1 MSRTGR
7 VSIRDKLVKKRIAF
21 RLPTVYGIPKPAN
34 WGLGVESPPF
44 FPPAAFSRRY
54 LFIICS
60 LFSIFDQSF
69 HANFPPT
76 NMSKDE
82 EVLVVPASLLLELG
96 PFSGFQ
102 PAVDRYLPVLLD
114 RSHQSFRPRSI
125 VENDPSFKQ
134 LIPYVILEC
143 NDEEQTR
150 LFRYTRG
157 KGQGEKRLHALQSIG
172 IGGHISIEDAQG
184 DDWYR
189 NGMQRELS
197 EEVIIECGGKDQIV
211 GLIYDDTT
219 EVGRVHLGIVHVM
232 QLSSCKATPQED
244 HLLEAGFLPIEEIR
258 QQIGQMETWSQLCL
272 KNLY

>member
-1 MSRTGR
+1 MVSQNPPIGDLGSIAGLLFPERTFPNGFLSS
-7 VSIRDKLVKKRIAF
+7 VAFNFLV
-21 RLPTVYGIPKPAN
+21 
-34 WGLGVESPPF
+34 
-44 FPPAAFSRRY
+44 FP
-54 LFIICS
+54 
-60 LFSIFDQSF
+60 QSF
-69 HANFPPT
+69 HAIFPPEI
-76 NMSKDE
+76 MAKDE
-82 EVLVVPASLLLELG
+82 EVLVVPASLLVELG
-96 PFSGFQ
+96 PFSGFES
-102 PAVDRYLPVLLD
+102 AVDRYLPALLD
-114 RSHQSFRPRSI
+114 RSNQSFRARSI
-125 VENDPSFKQ
+125 VEEDPSFKQ

-143 NDEEQTR
+143 NDEQQTR

-197 EEVIIECGGKDQIV
+197 EEVVIECGGKDQIV

-232 QLSSCKATPQED
+232 QLSSCKASPRED
-244 HLLEAGFLPIEEIR
+244 HLMDAGFLPLDEVKL
-258 QQIGQMETWSQLCL
+258 GASHMETWSQLCL